1 MSTVFSHIVQ
11 KHLSQNY
18 ENVSTDALA
27 FILSSSNGARR
38 GMMRLLRSLVPDIQE
53 LQFRTQLTEGS
64 SRPDMWG
71 MDGSTSRV
79 FVENKFWAGLTDNQ
93 PVSYLRILAESD
105 SNGILL
111 FVAPTAREDFLWRE
125 LNNRLREAAIGT
137 DGIAAAA
144 GVPFAARTSSGP
156 LIALTSWD
164 RLIAMIELEIADDS
178 EALANVHQLRALCK
192 AADGDAFIP
201 FSPEEIS
208 DQRIPSMILQAG
220 TVIKKALKKAESA
233 GIVNKVDKRSETAR
247 WDRIGHYC
255 MFSDANGYENG
266 FGAFFGVELDL
277 WRRHGETPLWVTF
290 YEPDNRALR
299 RAAEAR
305 AFFEPEADKHN
316 IFTSM
321 ETKEFAIAIKVPTG
335 EEMDVII
342 RSVVDQLR
350 FISQILAQAPPP

>member
-27 FILSSSNGARR
+27 FILASSNGARR

-105 SNGILL
+105 PNGILL
-111 FVAPTAREDFLWRE
+111 FVAPAAREDFLWRE
-125 LNNRLREAAIGT
+125 LNHRLREAAIGT
-137 DGIAAAA
+137 DVFAAAA

-156 LIALTSWD
+156 IIALTTWD

-220 TVIKKALKKAESA
+220 IIIQKAVKHAASA
-233 GIVNKVDKRSETAR
+233 GILRVGNLRASAR
-247 WDRIGHYC
+247 WDRIGQYF
-255 MFSDANGYENG
+255 MFSGANGYEGG
-266 FGAFFGVELDL
+266 FGVYFGVELDL
-277 WRRHGETPLWVTF
+277 WHRHGETPFWVTF
-290 YEPDNRALR
+290 ADFSKEAAWR
-299 RAAEAR
+299 RAADAR
-305 AFFEPEADKHN
+305 AFFEREADKRN
-316 IFTSM
+316 IFTTM
-321 ETKEFAIAIKVPTG
+321 ETDKFAIAIKVPAG
-335 EEMDVII
+335 EEMDVVI
-342 RSVVDQLR
+342 RSVVEQLR
-350 FISQILAQAPPP
+350 FISLLLAEAPPP

>member
-11 KHLSQNY
+11 KHLSQSY

-27 FILSSSNGARR
+27 FILASSNGARR

-53 LQFRTQLTEGS
+53 LQFRSQLTEGS

-105 SNGILL
+105 TNGILL
-111 FVAPTAREDFLWRE
+111 FVAPAAREDFLWRE
-125 LNNRLREAAIGT
+125 LNNRLRQAAIMT

-156 LIALTSWD
+156 IIALTSWD

-192 AADGDAFIP
+192 AADGDAFMP
-201 FSPEEIS
+201 FSPEETS
-208 DQRIPSMILQAG
+208 NQRIPGMILQAG
-220 TVIKKALKKAESA
+220 NVIQKAIEIAASEGILTMRPLSA
-233 GIVNKVDKRSETAR
+233 NWE
-247 WDRIGHYC
+247 RIGRYIKFDC
-255 MFSDANGYENG
+255 KSGYAGG
-266 FGAFFGVELDL
+266 FGGFFGVELDL
-277 WRRHGETPLWVTF
+277 WHRHGETPLWVTF
-290 YEPDNRALR
+290 AGFNKDADWR
-299 RAAEAR
+299 RAADAR
-305 AFFEPEADKHN
+305 AFFEPEADKRN
-316 IFTSM
+316 IFTTM
-321 ETKEFAIAIKVPTG
+321 EADEFAIAIKVPTG
-335 EEMDVII
+335 EEMDAII
-342 RSVVDQLR
+342 RSVVAQLR